1 MKNNTKVTLTLFGMF
16 LCITLIIFASYIYN
30 LQSLKPSQKS
40 DFCSDRCASIGA
52 EASAYLHKETAI
64 YCICKKGNQRIISN
78 VFERNMSIIP
88 NISKQEL
95 ELLLWKKQ

>member
-40 DFCSDRCASIGA
+40 DFCSTRCASFGA
-52 EASAYLHKETAI
+52 EYSTYLNKGAEP
-64 YCICKKGNQRIISN
+64 YCACKKGNSVILSN
-78 VFERNMSIIP
+78 VFEKNVSEKINFTP
-88 NISKQEL
+88 EEL
-95 ELLLWKKQ
+95 RFLLQW